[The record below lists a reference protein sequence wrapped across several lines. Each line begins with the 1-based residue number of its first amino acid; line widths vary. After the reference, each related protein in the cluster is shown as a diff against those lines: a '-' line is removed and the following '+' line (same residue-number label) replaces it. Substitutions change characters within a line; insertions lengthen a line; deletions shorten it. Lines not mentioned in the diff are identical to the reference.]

1 MRPKMAALLLALT
14 LIGILGTLL
23 TQAAASPC
31 STLAPRGSGWMSQ
44 SACLVANLRPPTTL

>member
-23 TQAAASPC
+23 TQATASPC
-31 STLAPRGSGWMSQ
+31 ATLAPRGSGWMSQ
-44 SACLVANLRPPTTL
+44 RACLVADLRPPTTP